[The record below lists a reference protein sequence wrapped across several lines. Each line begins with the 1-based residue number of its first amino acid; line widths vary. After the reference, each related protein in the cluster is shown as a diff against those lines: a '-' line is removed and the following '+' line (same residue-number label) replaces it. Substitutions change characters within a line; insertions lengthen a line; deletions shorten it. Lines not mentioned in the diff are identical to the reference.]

1 MEGSVYSKENYEML
15 VGSSGASATS
25 FIVVLFVLINVLLI
39 LLHKGTFSELRKKIF
54 GFDYQLLWLFYLIAS
69 CVSLRIYPCELLD
82 MRIFYI
88 SGIILF
94 VSILLAVINI
104 VGLIKDRRRLK
115 NISVLK
121 KGISK

>member
-1 MEGSVYSKENYEML
+1 M
-15 VGSSGASATS
+15 
-25 FIVVLFVLINVLLI
+25 LINVILI

-69 CVSLRIYPCELLD
+69 CVSFRVYPCELLD

-94 VSILLAVINI
+94 VSILLTVINT
-104 VGLIKDRRRLK
+104 VGLIKTNKRAK
-115 NISVLK
+115 MQVA
-121 KGISK
+121 